1 MFTLSLLLSLRVRL
15 SLVTKTVSTLIFSSH
30 SFSKGLMKWSRGTK
44 AGWKNSPYAHLPLGG
59 KPQASCTPFQRS
71 PGLARQTTSKQ
82 RKLLVENILFMYL
95 EPKKMTWEYY
105 VVSGFWNPLQ
115 GYGITILSLQ
125 WILQNIHHLEICKA
139 NSFRALVSALLGRQ
153 LFLLRYSDKS
163 LCCIVGAFPWRVLCR
178 TKDVST
184 TNSWTFRLIRK
195 TFCLIHHLSNKG
207 RCWRMM
213 LETMAIEGL
222 LDRRR
227 TC

>member
-30 SFSKGLMKWSRGTK
+30 SFSKGLMKWSHGTK
-44 AGWKNSPYAHLPLGG
+44 ARWKNSPYAHLPLGG

-139 NSFRALVSALLGRQ
+139 NSFHALVSANCSYWG
-153 LFLLRYSDKS
+153 
-163 LCCIVGAFPWRVLCR
+163 I
-178 TKDVST
+178 
-184 TNSWTFRLIRK
+184 LIRD
-195 TFCLIHHLSNKG
+195 FVVLSVPFLEECSAGPRMFPLQILELSDSSGKLSVSFITSPIKG
-207 RCWRMM
+207 VVEEWC
-213 LETMAIEGL
+213 
-222 LDRRR
+222 
-227 TC
+227 